1 MSGFGRTRDATRDD
15 RSASTPAAATP
26 NEEPF
31 RSEPRAAPDVSGD
44 DTVAKLSLV
53 GVGMRSHAG
62 VATRLFEAL
71 AREGIGVRLVS
82 TS

>member
-1 MSGFGRTRDATRDD
+1 M
-15 RSASTPAAATP
+15 
-26 NEEPF
+26 
-31 RSEPRAAPDVSGD
+31 
-44 DTVAKLSLV
+44 AKPSLV